1 MATSL
6 RYDPYAG
13 LFQVTAQSAQDNG
26 KPLRVF
32 NTRKSEEQRRALV
45 DQEIDDP
52 Q

>member
-13 LFQVTAQSAQDNG
+13 LFEVTAQIAQDNG
-26 KPLRVF
+26 KPLRVL
-32 NTRKSEEQRRALV
+32 NTRKSEEQLRAIG
-45 DQEIDDP
+45 DHDINEP